1 MNVGPARGCLMRALA
16 VPLVCAAPGLSCGSS
31 PPPIAEAPATVY
43 KFAGAPP
50 PKPPEVEEAPAVV
63 ERPRPRSEWTVLSR
77 GKDLAT
83 ALRELARDAA
93 SKQLLPVVFVGQKN
107 CEPCESLK
115 SYRNDPRMQDAL
127 LGTSIVEVD
136 LGRWPSSELSML
148 GMSTHAIPALFVL
161 DVGGQY
167 TGKMITGGAWGDDI
181 PENMAPPL
189 TDFFLRAR
197 QP

>member
-1 MNVGPARGCLMRALA
+1 ML
-16 VPLVCAAPGLSCGSS
+16 
-31 PPPIAEAPATVY
+31 
-43 KFAGAPP
+43 
-50 PKPPEVEEAPAVV
+50 

-77 GKDLAT
+77 GKDLST

-93 SKQLLPVVFVGQKN
+93 SKQLLAVVFVGQRS

-127 LGTSIVEVD
+127 QGTSIVEVD
-136 LGRWPSSELSML
+136 LGRWSSSELSML

-161 DVGGQY
+161 DEDGRY